1 MEWSPRPT
9 LTTRES
15 ERESESKTD
24 SEERKSP
31 YREGRDGLLVLSAGS
46 EGAARMG
53 EEKKEKMEKRERE
66 MVVIMGL
73 MCNKLHEGAFREALL
88 SSSTHTP
95 PQRRADT
102 HTLHTRRTQTQL

>member
-15 ERESESKTD
+15 ERESERKTD

-31 YREGRDGLLVLSAGS
+31 YREGRDGLLVPSAGS

-53 EEKKEKMEKRERE
+53 EEKKEKMEKRERDGSHYGTD
-66 MVVIMGL
+66 V
-73 MCNKLHEGAFREALL
+73 
-88 SSSTHTP
+88 
-95 PQRRADT
+95 
-102 HTLHTRRTQTQL
+102 